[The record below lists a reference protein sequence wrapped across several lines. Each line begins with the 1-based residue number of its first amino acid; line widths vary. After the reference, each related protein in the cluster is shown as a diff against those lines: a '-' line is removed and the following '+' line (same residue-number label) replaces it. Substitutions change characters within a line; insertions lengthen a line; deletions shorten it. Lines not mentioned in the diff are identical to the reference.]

1 MIENFNP
8 FICLGGDNEKINHIA
23 EAAIEMNL
31 TCNDLKKDLNLSD
44 GDVVDMLQL
53 VMDRFKNRNSIQK
66 NIFNK
71 KKLVKN
77 ILIELSNFSS
87 VKNLWPELIE
97 NFGFEKA
104 KNLISQANDLQKM
117 NGIDD
122 ITMPIIFIGTGGLAL
137 IAINLV
143 EKNIAFEKRKGKKVL
158 IFNPKKKTFQI
169 LYETK

>member
-1 MIENFNP
+1 M
-8 FICLGGDNEKINHIA
+8 
-23 EAAIEMNL
+23 
-31 TCNDLKKDLNLSD
+31 
-44 GDVVDMLQL
+44 
-53 VMDRFKNRNSIQK
+53 
-66 NIFNK
+66 
-71 KKLVKN
+71 KN

-104 KNLISQANDLQKM
+104 KKLISQANDLQKM
-117 NGIDD
+117 NGVDD
-122 ITMPIIFIGTGGLAL
+122 ITMPIVFIGTGGLAL

-143 EKNIAFEKRKGKKVL
+143 EKNITFEQKKGKKVL

>member
-23 EAAIEMNL
+23 EAAIELNL

-53 VMDRFKNRNSIQK
+53 VMDRFKNRNSLWI
-66 NIFNK
+66 ISLIK
-71 KKLVKN
+71 KSVKN
-77 ILIELSNFSS
+77 ILIDLTDFSS
-87 VKNLWPELIE
+87 VSNLWSELIE
-97 NFGFEKA
+97 NFGFEKS
-104 KNLISQANDLQKM
+104 KKLISQANDLQKM

-122 ITMPIIFIGTGGLAL
+122 ITMPIVFIGTGGLAL

-143 EKNIAFEKRKGKKVL
+143 GKNISFEQKKGKKVL

>member
-1 MIENFNP
+1 M
-8 FICLGGDNEKINHIA
+8 
-23 EAAIEMNL
+23 
-31 TCNDLKKDLNLSD
+31 
-44 GDVVDMLQL
+44 
-53 VMDRFKNRNSIQK
+53 
-66 NIFNK
+66 
-71 KKLVKN
+71 KN

-87 VKNLWPELIE
+87 VKNLWPQLIE

-122 ITMPIIFIGTGGLAL
+122 ITMPIVFIGTGGLAL

-143 EKNIAFEKRKGKKVL
+143 EKNIDFEQKKGKKVL

>member
-87 VKNLWPELIE
+87 VNNLWSELIE

-104 KNLISQANDLQKM
+104 KKLISQANDLQKM

-122 ITMPIIFIGTGGLAL
+122 ITMPIVFIGTGGLAL

-143 EKNIAFEKRKGKKVL
+143 EKNIAFEQRKGKKVL

>member
-1 MIENFNP
+1 M
-8 FICLGGDNEKINHIA
+8 
-23 EAAIEMNL
+23 
-31 TCNDLKKDLNLSD
+31 
-44 GDVVDMLQL
+44 
-53 VMDRFKNRNSIQK
+53 K
-66 NIFNK
+66 NI
-71 KKLVKN
+71 
-77 ILIELSNFSS
+77 IIELSNFSS
-87 VKNLWPELIE
+87 VKNLWPQLIE

-122 ITMPIIFIGTGGLAL
+122 ITMPIVFIGTGGLAL

-143 EKNIAFEKRKGKKVL
+143 EKNIAFEQRKGKKVL

>member
-1 MIENFNP
+1 M
-8 FICLGGDNEKINHIA
+8 
-23 EAAIEMNL
+23 
-31 TCNDLKKDLNLSD
+31 
-44 GDVVDMLQL
+44 
-53 VMDRFKNRNSIQK
+53 
-66 NIFNK
+66 
-71 KKLVKN
+71 KN

-143 EKNIAFEKRKGKKVL
+143 EKNIAFEQRECKKVL